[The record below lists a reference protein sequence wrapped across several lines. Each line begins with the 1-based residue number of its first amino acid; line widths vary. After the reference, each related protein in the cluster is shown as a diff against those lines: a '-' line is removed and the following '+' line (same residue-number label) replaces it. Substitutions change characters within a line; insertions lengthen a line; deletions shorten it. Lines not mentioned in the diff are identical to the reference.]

1 MRDRP
6 WIPAVL
12 AGLGIVGLLA
22 VQGGSGI
29 ARALFWVVASLVVAW
44 LWRGSRRPIQWVVAV
59 ATLPACI
66 VMTFE
71 GGLFLLPAA
80 IALFVVTFAGPRG
93 R

>member
-22 VQGGSGI
+22 VHGGSGF
-29 ARALFWVVASLVVAW
+29 ARAIFWVVACLVVAW
-44 LWRGSRRPIQWVVAV
+44 LWRSSGRVIRWAVAI

-80 IALFVVTFAGPRG
+80 LALFVVTFASG